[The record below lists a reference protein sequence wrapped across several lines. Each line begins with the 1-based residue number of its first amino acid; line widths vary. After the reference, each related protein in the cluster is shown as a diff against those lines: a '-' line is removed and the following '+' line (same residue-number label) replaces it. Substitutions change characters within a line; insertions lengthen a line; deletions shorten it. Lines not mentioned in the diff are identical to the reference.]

1 MTEHAPGRTTS
12 TVLRARSAD
21 SPNGWL
27 AAHVGRAAAPALLQR
42 RPAALNPH
50 VSVLAATARRGTDTC
65 FDLPISI
72 PVSVVGLHA
81 RGNWGGTG
89 GQKGKGRALTKV
101 CGGRREPH
109 GHRQRRRP
117 PHPTGRAPRARH
129 RRARCG
135 RGPGRRLAHLA
146 RVTSASAHLHKTEP
160 AVDHASLETPR
171 QQGTDMSHGEAG
183 GETATQSPTVGATPI
198 NRDVPAGNRPGGVAS
213 LASAGQAPSDG

>member
-1 MTEHAPGRTTS
+1 MTIHPPGRTFSTS
-12 TVLRARSAD
+12 LRARSAD

-27 AAHVGRAAAPALLQR
+27 VTHVGRAAAPALLQR
-42 RPAALNPH
+42 CSAALNPH
-50 VSVLAATARRGTDTC
+50 VSVLAATARRGKDTC

-89 GQKGKGRALTKV
+89 AQEGKGRPFAKV
-101 CGGRREPH
+101 CGERREPH
-109 GHRQRRRP
+109 GHRLRPRP

-129 RRARCG
+129 PRARCG
-135 RGPGRRLAHLA
+135 RGPWRRLAHLA
-146 RVTSASAHLHKTEP
+146 QVTSASAHVHKTEP

-171 QQGTDMSHGEAG
+171 QQGRDMSRGEAR

-198 NRDVPAGNRPGGVAS
+198 NRGVPAGNGPGGVAS
-213 LASAGQAPSDG
+213 LASAGRAPSCG